1 MKWFKGIAVVLL
13 LAILTACGNTEVKET
28 TKQTEEIKVKDATGE
43 TITLKKAPT
52 KIVSLIPSNTE
63 ILFALGLGDEVKGV
77 SAYDDYPKEAQK
89 IEKVTSTSVDTEK
102 IIALKPDLVLGHEP
116 MLATEKDAYKILTD
130 AGINVFVVPDA
141 TNLKEVEKSIATIGD
156 LTGTEKEATKVT
168 DSMEKQKV
176 AIEKKA
182 KELKTSPKVWIEIS
196 PDLYTAG
203 KGTFMNEMLELAGGT
218 NIVTESGFIPYN
230 EEKVVELQPDI
241 ILSVYPDAKSTIQ
254 KRAAWKDI
262 PAIKNDKIYEMDAN
276 KLSRPGPRLLEGAAD
291 IQAVLEKNN

>member
-102 IIALKPDLVLGHEP
+102 IIALKPDLVLGHES

-168 DSMEKQKV
+168 DSMEKQKI

-203 KGTFMNEMLELAGGT
+203 KGTFIE
-218 NIVTESGFIPYN
+218 
-230 EEKVVELQPDI
+230 
-241 ILSVYPDAKSTIQ
+241 
-254 KRAAWKDI
+254 
-262 PAIKNDKIYEMDAN
+262 
-276 KLSRPGPRLLEGAAD
+276 
-291 IQAVLEKNN
+291 

>member
-13 LAILTACGNTEVKET
+13 LAILTACGNTE
-28 TKQTEEIKVKDATGE
+28 TKAPEKKTEKIEVKDATGN
-43 TITLKKAPT
+43 TITLEEAPT
-52 KIVSLIPSNTE
+52 KIVSLMPSNTE
-63 ILFALGLGDEVKGV
+63 ILFALDLGDKVKGV
-77 SAYDDYPKEAQK
+77 TAYDDYPKEAQK
-89 IEKVTSTSVDTEK
+89 VEKVTSTSVDTEK
-102 IIALKPDLVLGHEP
+102 IIAIKPDLVLGHES
-116 MLATEKDAYKILTD
+116 MLATEKDAYQLLKD

-141 TNLKEVEKSIATIGD
+141 TDLKAAEKSIITVGKM
-156 LTGTEKEATKVT
+156 TGKEKEAKEVT
-168 DSMEKQKV
+168 DSMEEQKV

-218 NIVTESGFIPYN
+218 NVVTESGFIPYN

-241 ILSVYPDAKSTIQ
+241 ILSVYPDAKATIQ

-262 PAIKNDKIYEMDAN
+262 PAVKNDKIYEMDAN

-291 IQAVLEKNN
+291 IQAVLGN